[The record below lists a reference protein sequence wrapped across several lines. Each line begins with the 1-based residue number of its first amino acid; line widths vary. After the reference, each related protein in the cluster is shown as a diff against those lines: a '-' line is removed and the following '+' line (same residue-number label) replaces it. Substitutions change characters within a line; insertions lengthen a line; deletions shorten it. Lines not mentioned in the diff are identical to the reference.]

1 MKLSPITNPFI
12 LIGVLIFLL
21 LEGCKVEPKPIAYG
35 KEGCHFCSM
44 TIVDQQHAAQIV
56 TRKGKVFSFDAIECM
71 VNYTKELEMAD
82 VQLLLCNHYL
92 TPEELIDATKAT
104 FLISE
109 QIPSPMGAFL
119 TGFKTREAAE
129 EVNADNQG
137 ELFTWEEL
145 VVHFN
150 K

>member
-1 MKLSPITNPFI
+1 MSKPSSFI
-12 LIGVLIFLL
+12 LSGVLLL
-21 LEGCKVEPKPIAYG
+21 LLTTGCKVEPKPIEYG
-35 KEGCHFCSM
+35 KEGCHFCRM

-56 TRKGKVFSFDAIECM
+56 TRKGKVFSFDAVECM
-71 VNYTKELEMAD
+71 VNYTKEMDIGE
-82 VQLLLCNHYL
+82 VQLLLCNHYSV
-92 TPEELIDATKAT
+92 PEELIDATKAT

-119 TGFKTREAAE
+119 TAFETRQAAE
-129 EVNADNQG
+129 EVNTDDQG

>member
-1 MKLSPITNPFI
+1 MSKSSSFI
-12 LIGVLIFLL
+12 LSGVMLL
-21 LEGCKVEPKPIAYG
+21 LLTTGCKVEPKPIAYG
-35 KEGCHFCSM
+35 KEGCHFCRM

-71 VNYTKELEMAD
+71 VNYTKEMDIDE
-82 VQLLLCNHYL
+82 VQLFLCNHYSV
-92 TPEELIDATKAT
+92 PEELIDASKAT
-104 FLISE
+104 FLISA

-119 TGFKTREAAE
+119 TAFKTRQAAE

-137 ELFTWEEL
+137 ELFTWDEL

>member
-1 MKLSPITNPFI
+1 MKLPPIKNSFI
-12 LIGVLIFLL
+12 LSVIGVLLFATS
-21 LEGCKVEPKPIAYG
+21 CKVEPKPIAYG

-56 TRKGKVFSFDAIECM
+56 TRKGKVFSFDAVECM
-71 VNYTKELEMAD
+71 VNYTKELDMDE

-92 TPEELIDATKAT
+92 EPEVLIDATKAT

-119 TGFKTREAAE
+119 TGFDTRNAAE
-129 EVNADNQG
+129 EILGANEG
-137 ELFTWEEL
+137 ELLTWEEL
-145 VVHFN
+145 VQHFN

>member
-1 MKLSPITNPFI
+1 MKLTSITNPFI
-12 LIGVLIFLL
+12 LSVLVLILFIT
-21 LEGCKVEPKPIAYG
+21 GCKVEPKPIAYG

-56 TRKGKVFSFDAIECM
+56 TRKGKVFSFDAVECM
-71 VNYTKELEMAD
+71 VNYTKELDMDE

-92 TPEELIDATKAT
+92 VPEELIDATKAT

-119 TGFKTREAAE
+119 TGFDTRHAAE
-129 EVNADNQG
+129 EILGTNEG

-145 VVHFN
+145 VQHFN